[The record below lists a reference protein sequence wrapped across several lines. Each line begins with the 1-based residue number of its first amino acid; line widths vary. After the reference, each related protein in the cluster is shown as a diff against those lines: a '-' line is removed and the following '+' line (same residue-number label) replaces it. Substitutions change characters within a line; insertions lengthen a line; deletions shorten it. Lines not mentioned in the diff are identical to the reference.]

1 MSVNQKQISVLLAGR
16 TGRMGK
22 EIESV
27 AHECGLQ
34 IIGGLDRKS
43 GSIANWVKANSK
55 PDVVIDFS
63 LPEATVSIAADCA
76 DLGIPLVS
84 GVTGI
89 SGSERQ
95 ALEKA
100 SQKIP
105 VLYSANMSIGI
116 QMLAKALDALKGA
129 DGFDFAIEDIHHRHK
144 KDRPSGTALLL
155 DNELKDR
162 TGRKAGEIVSLRGG
176 GVVGTHR
183 ILALSESESLVFEHT
198 ALNRTVFARGACRA
212 ARWIVGRGPG
222 FHGLRDTL

>member
-1 MSVNQKQISVLLAGR
+1 MSGKQKTISVLLAGR
-16 TGRMGK
+16 SGRMGK

-27 AHECGLQ
+27 AGEYGLD

-43 GSIANWVKANSK
+43 GSLSEWLKGSPK

-63 LPEATVSIAADCA
+63 LPAATIGIAEGCA
-76 DLGIPLVS
+76 QHGIPLVS

-89 SGSERQ
+89 SDSERK

-100 SQKIP
+100 AAKIA

-129 DGFDFAIEDIHHRHK
+129 DGFDFSIEDIHHRHK

-155 DNELKDR
+155 DGELKDR
-162 TGRKAGEIVSLRGG
+162 TGRKADEIVSIRGG
-176 GVVGTHR
+176 GIVGTHR

-212 ARWIVGRGPG
+212 ARWIVGRAPG